1 MKKQNEK
8 QMKNQTKKV
17 VSVLCAAALF
27 GSGAILGACG
37 GKKDENKNVTIS
49 GLP

>member
-8 QMKNQTKKV
+8 QMKNQKKKV

-37 GKKDENKNVTIS
+37 GKKDDASEVN
-49 GLP
+49 

>member
-17 VSVLCAAALF
+17 VSVLCAAALL
-27 GSGAILGACG
+27 GSGDSRRVRR
-37 GKKDENKNVTIS
+37 KERRK
-49 GLP
+49 